1 MPVDASESETPGWWL
16 KRLGR
21 KILDERG
28 DRHIGAETEPGLTT
42 LRNYAEGRPPLPA
55 VQGVDP
61 NEAAEWMRDARTN
74 WTSLVIDATAERMRV
89 DGFRFGEAKPGS
101 SGSQQADD
109 EANRIWQE
117 NSLDADSGLVHYGA
131 LSQRRAFML
140 VERGESGRPV
150 LTHETPTQV
159 AVEYEQGSR
168 RKVAAGLKLWR
179 DDWTGNT
186 RATLWLPDSIHHF
199 ATRRENPVFASSSA
213 ELRTWDAWST
223 PELADGVDV
232 NTLGIVPLVPFV
244 NRRNRRPE
252 GFAEHEDVLSVQ
264 NRINLSLINLIAA
277 MKYGAFK
284 QRWASGL
291 TIDEDPLTG
300 QKINPYKLDI
310 KTLWTSGDPATRF
323 GEFASTDLMPYVR
336 AVESGVQDLAALTR
350 TPPHYLIG
358 SVINVSGDALSAA
371 ETGLVSKVRDRNRNF
386 GESWEQ
392 TMRLAFRVLGDKA
405 RAEAWS
411 AETLWADPEFRSV
424 SEMADAAVKKQ
435 AAGVPWRQRMVDMRY
450 TPAEI
455 ARMEIDRASD
465 ALNATPA
472 TDPQQQ
478 QPTQLADRRAAKQKD
493 DDPRTVIT
501 REPDAA

>member
-1 MPVDASESETPGWWL
+1 MPVDASESESPGWWL
-16 KRLGR
+16 KRLGK
-21 KILDERG
+21 KILDERE
-28 DRHIGAETEPGLTT
+28 DRLTDGECDPGLTT
-42 LRNYAEGRPPLPA
+42 LRRYVEGRPPIPT

-61 NEAAEWMRDARTN
+61 REAREWMRDARTN

-89 DGFRFGEAKPGS
+89 DGFRFGEAKPGRTA
-101 SGSQQADD
+101 SQKSDD

-140 VERGESGRPV
+140 VERGPDGRPV

-168 RKVAAGLKLWR
+168 RKVAAGLKMWR
-179 DDWTGNT
+179 DDWTGDT
-186 RATLWLPDSIHHF
+186 RATLWLPDHIHHF
-199 ATRRENPVFASSSA
+199 TTRRTNPVFAVSTA
-213 ELRTWDAWST
+213 ELRTWDAWTT
-223 PELADGVDV
+223 PDSPDGVDV
-232 NTLGIVPLVPFV
+232 NLLKLVPLVPFV

-264 NRINLSLINLIAA
+264 NRINLSLVNLIAA

-284 QRWASGL
+284 QRWAAGL
-291 TIDEDPLTG
+291 EVGEDPVTG
-300 QKINPYKLDI
+300 QKIQPYKLDI
-310 KTLWTSGDPATRF
+310 KTLWTSGDPETRF
-323 GEFASTDLMPYVR
+323 GEFSATDLVPYVR
-336 AVESGVQDLAALTR
+336 AVEAGVQDLAALTR

-358 SVINVSGDALSAA
+358 AVVNVSGDALSAA

-392 TMRLAFRVLGDKA
+392 TMRLAFRVLDDKT

-424 SEMADAAVKKQ
+424 SEMADAAVKK
-435 AAGVPWRQRMVDMRY
+435 ASAGVPWRQRMVDMRY
-450 TPAEI
+450 TPGEI
-455 ARMEIDRASD
+455 ARMEIDRAAD
-465 ALNATPA
+465 ALNAAPA
-472 TDPQQQ
+472 TDPQPAQLQGRANAQQ
-478 QPTQLADRRAAKQKD
+478 R
-493 DDPRTVIT
+493 DPRTVIT
-501 REPDAA
+501 RGADAA